1 MNLERATQAL
11 KKYFG
16 YDTFRPMQA
25 EIIES
30 LYQRRD
36 VLVLMPT
43 GGGKSLCYQIPAVT
57 LEGVCIV
64 VSPLIALMRDQV
76 RALRNNGIAAAAL
89 HSNLTHEQERTVEQ
103 YALDGRLK
111 LLYVSPE
118 KLVSEPFQQLLRRL
132 KVSLFA
138 IDEAHCIS
146 QWGHDFRPEYTQLK
160 ALKRHFPAVPF
171 IALTATADKTTRK
184 DITAQLDLADPAL
197 FVASFNRPNLS
208 LSVEPAIK
216 RIERIIDFIKSRP
229 RTSGIIYTLSRKQAE
244 QTAERLQKVGIKAEY
259 YHAGMAAQARD
270 RVQENF
276 ITDRTPIICATI
288 AFGMGIDKPNVR
300 WVIHYN
306 LPKNIEGYYQEI
318 GRAGR
323 DGLPSDTI
331 LFYSLGDVKV
341 LRDFALD
348 SGQVKLQL
356 AKLER
361 MQEYADARICRRK
374 ILLAYFGDFLEK
386 DCGNCDVCKN
396 PPRYIE
402 GTILAQK
409 ALSALM
415 RTDQKV
421 GMGMLIDILRGS
433 RNQEL
438 LKRGYDKIKT
448 FGAGKDLN
456 SENWTRYILQI
467 LHLGLIEIAYDEGS
481 VLKVTEKGKEV
492 LFSNKT
498 VQLVQVEADKIEK
511 SPAQK
516 IARVKAEKPTPQ
528 LLRQYFT
535 ESLFENLIEFRQM
548 LAEREGIAPYMVVGD
563 ATLQAL
569 SNELPATLEEVAKI
583 TGFSQIKIQKYGR
596 LFLEMLAESISL
608 QDADTQKALFPSHI
622 LSYRY
627 YAAGSNLEQIAQIRG
642 YKVGTIAQHFIKC
655 KEENHLNI
663 DYNDFITPQEF
674 ETISRVMLEINDP
687 IRLAPTFEHFAGK
700 YDYDKIRF
708 ARALMIERG
717 IWQQQQ
723 GEESV

>member
-1 MNLERATQAL
+1 MNLERAKQAL

-16 YDTFRPMQA
+16 YDSFRPMQA

-57 LEGVCIV
+57 LEGICIV

-76 RALRNNGIAAAAL
+76 RALRSNGIAAAAV
-89 HSNLTHEQERTVEQ
+89 HSNLTQEQERTVER
-103 YALDGRLK
+103 YALEGKIK

-118 KLVSEPFQQLLRRL
+118 KLVSEPFQQSLRRL

-160 ALKRHFPAVPF
+160 ILKRHFPAVPL
-171 IALTATADKTTRK
+171 IALTATADKATRK
-184 DITAQLDLADPAL
+184 DIAKQLDLTDPVL

-216 RIERIIDFIKSRP
+216 RTERIIEFIQNRP

-244 QTAERLQKVGIKAEY
+244 QTAERLQKAGLKAEC
-259 YHAGMAAQARD
+259 YHAGMTAQARD
-270 RVQENF
+270 KVQENF

-323 DGLPSDTI
+323 DGLPSDAV
-331 LFYSLGDVKV
+331 LFYSLGDVKA
-341 LRDFALD
+341 LRDFAMA
-348 SGQVKLQL
+348 SGQVQLQL

-361 MQEYADARICRRK
+361 MQEYAEARICRRK

-396 PPRYIE
+396 PPRYFD

-409 ALSALM
+409 ALSALI
-415 RTDQKV
+415 RTGEKV
-421 GMGMLIDILRGS
+421 GMGLLIDLLRGS
-433 RNQEL
+433 RNQDI

-448 FGAGKDLN
+448 FGAGKDLS

-492 LFSNKT
+492 LFSNKS
-498 VQLVQVEADKIEK
+498 VQLVQVESAKTEK
-511 SPAQK
+511 SPTPK
-516 IARVKAEKPTPQ
+516 PVRTKTEKLTPE
-528 LLRQYFT
+528 LLRRYFE
-535 ESLFENLIEFRQM
+535 ESLFQNLIEFRQM

-569 SNELPATLEEVAKI
+569 SRELPATLADIAKI
-583 TGFSQIKIQKYGR
+583 TGFSQVKVQKYGH
-596 LFLEMLAESISL
+596 LFLEMLAEFISL

-627 YAAGSNLEQIAQIRG
+627 YAAGSNLEQIAQMRG
-642 YKVGTIAQHFIKC
+642 YKVGTIAQHLIKC
-655 KEENHLNI
+655 KQENHLEI
-663 DYNDFITPQEF
+663 DYNEFITPQEF
-674 ETISRVMLEINDP
+674 ETISAAILQINDP
-687 IRLAPTFEHFAGK
+687 IRLAPIFEHFEGR

-708 ARALMIERG
+708 VRALMVERG
-717 IWQQQQ
+717 LWSYQT
-723 GEESV
+723 GEQNL